1 MLISCPMCPDLVIYT
16 RARTLYGRARTVYE
30 HELLAKDVCSRL
42 LAVTF
47 VKDEDCELA
56 GGVTD
61 ILSLRLRACCLSA

>member
-1 MLISCPMCPDLVIYT
+1 MCPDLVIYT
-16 RARTLYGRARTVYE
+16 RACTLYERARTVYG
-30 HELLAKDVCSRL
+30 HELLAKDVCCRL